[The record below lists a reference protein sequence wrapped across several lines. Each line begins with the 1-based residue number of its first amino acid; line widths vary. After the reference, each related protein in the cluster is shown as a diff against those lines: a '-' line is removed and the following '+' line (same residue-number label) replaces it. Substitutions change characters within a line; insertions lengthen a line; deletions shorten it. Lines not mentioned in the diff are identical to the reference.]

1 MSLAVN
7 AAQYLASENGVKAD
21 GVSNNAL
28 ILQGLIDRCASEGG
42 GTVVIDKGVV
52 VSGAITLKSYV
63 TLEIAKDA
71 VLQNTGDREDYPY
84 VPVDFLSYYPERRA
98 MIYAQNQK
106 HVAVVGKGTIEGRS
120 DKFKARSSESARV
133 SLIRFDGCENVLIK
147 DITLQNASMW
157 TQHYYRCDK
166 VNVSG
171 ITVKNYMKNDDGLN
185 IDGCHDVKIDNCDIR
200 SHDDAITLKT
210 CSRRANKNI
219 LVTNCRLNSVKSA
232 FKFGTESHA
241 GFINV
246 TARNLKITGGR
257 DAIALFSVD
266 GAKIENILIE
276 EIEIKGTKCPLIVY
290 LGERL
295 REIKGDTQ
303 ARIVGSV
310 NNLTIRNIKASG
322 AERPIILSGIE
333 GHIIENINLEDLDLQ
348 FNKAAISKKSKRK
361 KSKKSN
367 DKALSA
373 YELKIDTKGY
383 PSSSLFGELNAW
395 GTLIRYAKN
404 VQLKNIHFSQDQG
417 INKHVMF
424 IEKAQN
430 ILVNKSNVESSEK
443 TIPWVMAKD
452 VESVKVELNWPKDA
466 IWLKSQGD
474 ESKGLHLVTEF

>member
-1 MSLAVN
+1 MRFISRLSTFLLLLTLSLAVN
-7 AAQYLASENGVKAD
+7 AAQYRSSENGIKAD
-21 GVSNNAL
+21 GVSDNAS
-28 ILQGLIDRCASEGG
+28 ILQKLIDRCTSEGG
-42 GTVVIDKGVV
+42 GRVLIDKGVV
-52 VSGAITLKSYV
+52 VSGAITLKSNV
-63 TLEIAKDA
+63 TLEIAEGA

-106 HVAVVGKGTIEGRS
+106 NVAVVGKGTIEGRG

-166 VNVSG
+166 VSVSG

-185 IDGCHDVKIDNCDIR
+185 IDGCHDVTIDNCDIT

-232 FKFGTESHA
+232 FKFGTETHA

-246 TARNLKITGGR
+246 TARKLKITGGR

-276 EIEIKGTKCPLIVY
+276 DIEIIDTKCPIIVY

-303 ARIVGSV
+303 ERIVGSV
-310 NNLTIRNIKASG
+310 NGVTIRNVKASG
-322 AERPIILSGIE
+322 AERPMILSGIE
-333 GHIIENINLEDLDLQ
+333 GHIIENINLENLDMK
-348 FNKAAISKKSKRK
+348 FTKATSSKKSKRK
-361 KSKKSN
+361 KSN
-367 DKALSA
+367 DKALSE
-373 YELKIDTKGY
+373 YEVKIDTKGY
-383 PSSSLFGELNAW
+383 PSSSLFGTLNSW
-395 GTLIRYAKN
+395 GVLIRHAKN
-404 VQLKNIHFSQDQG
+404 VQLSNVSFSQDQA
-417 INKHVMF
+417 INKHLMF
-424 IEKAQN
+424 VEKAQN
-430 ILVNKSNVESSEK
+430 ILVSKSKVETDEN
-443 TIPWVMAKD
+443 TIPWIKAND
-452 VESVKVELNWPKDA
+452 VESVKIELNWPQKFR
-466 IWLKSQGD
+466 S
-474 ESKGLHLVTEF
+474 